1 MPNQLE
7 SFQIL
12 LNAEQYWASMF
23 DARVAVPAQISAQ
36 SNMDELN
43 KSRQLMD
50 EELAAMNLVMC
61 RARIRRNALT
71 TSCRVPPEILA
82 LCFLHLASRD
92 IPYRAPKQISAMS
105 SATKANIAWIK
116 VLQVCTHWRQV
127 ALSQPSLWTRI
138 AFCLG
143 PRWADEMASNAKA
156 APLIIE
162 EMTGNSTPQTV
173 QCIDKII
180 GDHISHIKRIAL
192 VNGTTSLTGV
202 VNRETAAPLLESL
215 DLNALSYKREHLND
229 MRRCALS
236 NIFGRQTP
244 RLRRICLTNIQILP
258 PTFCVLKTVTE
269 LSISFPR
276 RGSLSSDTLPSTQSF
291 LDMLKAA
298 PSLEFLNLIHVLPHI
313 HDEDT
318 IPSKVPSVHLSHL
331 VEMCIQGPPLDCVAV
346 LRQVTI
352 PRTSRLDVTCTR
364 HLWVNFEDILF
375 PIITA
380 HTQGDGAPPIRTLAI
395 SRDRMGRNFELEI
408 IAWAIERTQV
418 EGVLEKPVFHHYD
431 APTLSLRL
439 EDVGRS
445 EPSLASICNLF
456 DLSGLCTLSAQEERY
471 LRDYDEP
478 KWSDILWPLKKLK
491 YVLVSGLSAAPFC
504 RALGQPVSSRGRITE
519 EQYELMKGTED
530 HIPAEDVLLP
540 QLFSIDFYDVDFG
553 TVYGYDTTLKPLIT
567 DLPII
572 FNWRKA
578 VVGRP
583 VQRLEI
589 ESCTIK
595 AEWVDKLREVVSH
608 VEWDRVEG
616 REDDDDEYGDEE
628 EEEVDSDELN
638 I

>member
-1 MPNQLE
+1 MSNQLE
-7 SFQIL
+7 SFQTP

-23 DARVAVPAQISAQ
+23 DARTPIPVQISAQ

-50 EELAAMNLVMC
+50 EELAAIHRVMC
-61 RARIRRNALT
+61 RARIRRNAFT

-92 IPYRAPKQISAMS
+92 IPYRAPNPLSTMS
-105 SATKANIAWIK
+105 SATNANIGWIK

-162 EMTGNSTPQTV
+162 EISGKSMPQTV

-192 VNGTTSLTGV
+192 VNGTTSLTGIV
-202 VNRETAAPLLESL
+202 SRETAAPLLESL
-215 DLNALSYKREHLND
+215 DLNATSYKSEHLND
-229 MRRCALS
+229 MRRSALS

-244 RLRRICLTNIQILP
+244 RLRRIGLRNIQILR

-276 RGSLSSDTLPSTQSF
+276 RGSLHSDTLPSTQSF

-298 PSLEFLNLIHVLPHI
+298 PSLEFLNLVHILPHI
-313 HDEDT
+313 DDENALPLT
-318 IPSKVPSVHLSHL
+318 VPLVHLPRL
-331 VEMCIQGPPLDCVAV
+331 VELRIQGPPLDCVAV

-375 PIITA
+375 PTITA
-380 HTQGDGAPPIRTLAI
+380 HTQGDGAPHIRTLAI
-395 SRDRMGRNFELEI
+395 SRDHIGRNFEVEMT
-408 IAWAIERTQV
+408 AWAIEQAD
-418 EGVLEKPVFHHYD
+418 GVLEEPVFHRYD
-431 APTLSLRL
+431 APTLSLRM

-445 EPSLASICNLF
+445 EPSFASICNLF
-456 DLSGLCTLSAQEERY
+456 DLSELCTLSAHDERC
-471 LRDYDEP
+471 LHDYDEP
-478 KWSDILWPLKKLK
+478 QWSEILRTLKKLK

-504 RALGQPVSSRGRITE
+504 RALGQPVSSRERVME
-519 EQYELMKGTED
+519 EQYELVKGTED

-540 QLFSIDFYDVDFG
+540 QLVSIEFEDVDFG
-553 TVYGYDTTLKPLIT
+553 TVYGYDTPLRPLIT

-578 VVGRP
+578 VIGRP
-583 VQRLEI
+583 VQRLVI
-589 ESCTIK
+589 DSCMID
-595 AEWVDKLREVVSH
+595 AEWVDKLREVVPH
-608 VEWDRVEG
+608 VEWDGHEG
-616 REDDDDEYGDEE
+616 REDDDEEDGDEE
-628 EEEVDSDELN
+628 EEDEEDELN